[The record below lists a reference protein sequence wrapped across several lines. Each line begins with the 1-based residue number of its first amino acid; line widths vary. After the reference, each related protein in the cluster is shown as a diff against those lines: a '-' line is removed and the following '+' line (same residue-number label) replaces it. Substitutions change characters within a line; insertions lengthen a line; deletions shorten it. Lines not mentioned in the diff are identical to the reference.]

1 MIDETAGGEGVA
13 GAPALREIFAAALAA
28 VDPAVAVGREA
39 AVVRERYRSGG
50 FTRLVVVGFGKAAPA
65 MGRAIEE
72 QLGELVSDGLL
83 ITRYGHGGRPL
94 SRLACAEAGHPL
106 PDAAGVAAT
115 RRLQALV
122 AGAAAGTLLVTL
134 ISGGGSALL
143 VAPAAGLSLADKLQT
158 TALLLRAGA
167 AIDELNAVRKHLSLV
182 KGGRLAALARPAALS
197 ALILS
202 DVIGDR
208 LDVIA
213 SGPTAPDPTTYHDAL
228 AVLDRYRLTGQVP
241 VAVSAHLSAGAA
253 GRLSETPKPGEPL
266 FAAVS
271 NRIIGSNRL
280 ALAAARRRAEQ
291 LGYRPVIVSDA
302 LAGEAVTAGRWLAEQ
317 ARSFRLGSPGTKLC
331 LLAGGETTVTV
342 TGAGRGG
349 RNMELALAFA
359 REIAG
364 RSGISLLSAGTD
376 GSDGPTD
383 AAGAMADG
391 STVSRAKALGLDP
404 VACLADNDSY
414 GFFARTGGLFI
425 TGPTG
430 TNVMDLQIVLLD

>member
-1 MIDETAGGEGVA
+1 MIDETTGGEGVV

-28 VDPAVAVGREA
+28 VDPAVAVGREVA
-39 AVVRERYRSGG
+39 AVRERYRSGG

-72 QLGELVSDGLL
+72 QLGELVSGGLL

-94 SRLACAEAGHPL
+94 SRLVCVEAGHPL

-182 KGGRLAALARPAALS
+182 KGGQLAALARPAALS

-228 AVLDRYRLTGQVP
+228 AVLDRYRLTGQIP
-241 VAVSAHLSAGAA
+241 VAVSAHLAAGAA
-253 GRLSETPKPGEPL
+253 GRLPETPKPGDPL
-266 FAAVS
+266 FFAVS

-317 ARSFRLGSPGTKLC
+317 ARFFRLGNPGAKLC

-391 STVSRAKALGLDP
+391 STVGRATALGLDP
-404 VACLADNDSY
+404 AACLADNDSY